1 MVKSPFEV
9 ELINA
14 IEEVVIEIRTK
25 SDYLKKIHED
35 LERMNAKMDRMN
47 DIIERKFGGQGC
59 GR

>member
-25 SDYLKKIHED
+25 SDYLKKIHEN
-35 LERMNAKMDRMN
+35 LKTNIEICYFFERIYNKSL
-47 DIIERKFGGQGC
+47 
-59 GR
+59 